1 MEPLYDYVKV
11 IKIEMCYF
19 DKWVGEDHVGVVKR
33 AQRRLMNCKSALH
46 PEGVLIHSTQH
57 LDVLIRSGSADF
69 VDGVLKIYE
78 ID

>member
-1 MEPLYDYVKV
+1 M
-11 IKIEMCYF
+11 
-19 DKWVGEDHVGVVKR
+19 GVVKR
-33 AQRRLMNCKSALH
+33 ARRCLMNCKSALH

-57 LDVLIRSGSADF
+57 LGVLIRSGSADF